1 MDRALVGVSGLP
13 MWCARPNL
21 TPVAEM
27 AQDPRAETA
36 GGLAQLCLLGFGLV
50 GVAEPN
56 WSWGA
61 ASPTPSHAGQ
71 RIPLTTVTRA
81 SGSARNGPAA
91 VRVQSGCWRR
101 DLGHPPRLHGDNEV
115 ANESRIAS
123 EQPDDCKCR

>member
-13 MWCARPNL
+13 MWCALPNL

-27 AQDPRAETA
+27 AQNPRAETA

-56 WSWGA
+56 RSWGA

-71 RIPLTTVTRA
+71 RIPVTTVTRA
-81 SGSARNGPAA
+81 SGFGSQWAGRGKSPVRLLAARSRASTPAPWG
-91 VRVQSGCWRR
+91 Q
-101 DLGHPPRLHGDNEV
+101 
-115 ANESRIAS
+115 
-123 EQPDDCKCR
+123 